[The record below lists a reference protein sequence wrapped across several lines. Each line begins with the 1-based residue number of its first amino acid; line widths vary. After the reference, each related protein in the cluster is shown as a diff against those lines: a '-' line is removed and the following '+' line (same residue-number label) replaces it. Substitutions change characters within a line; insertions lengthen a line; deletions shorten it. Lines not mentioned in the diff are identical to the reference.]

1 MVIRK
6 ADITDYDTVADFSK
20 KAFLYHVENRSDIL
34 RNAPE
39 LSKKEFKKI
48 LKNKNWLIFLAQK
61 DEKVVGHCKALI
73 REVADECWSPMKMIF
88 IYEMYVSPSYAR
100 QGTASRLLEEIK
112 TTAKNIGASQV
123 ELDVWSF
130 NEAAINLYSKAGFTP
145 QRIKMEL
152 KL

>member
-1 MVIRK
+1 M
-6 ADITDYDTVADFSK
+6 
-20 KAFLYHVENRSDIL
+20 
-34 RNAPE
+34 
-39 LSKKEFKKI
+39 
-48 LKNKNWLIFLAQK
+48 IFLAQK
-61 DEKVVGHCKALI
+61 DEKVVGYCKALI